1 MQAVRKSGHLGSC
14 FSFITLDK
22 VHLILEAGK
31 ASSESICEKLNK

>member
-1 MQAVRKSGHLGSC
+1 MQAVRKSVHLDTC

-31 ASSESICEKLNK
+31 ASSEFICEKLSK